1 MRGAAAFIWLSS
13 GSVNPLGMRILVVED
28 DRKLGPVLVRG
39 FATDSI
45 AADLVTN
52 GRDAIVRA
60 GATDYAVIVLDVM
73 LPDRDGF
80 DVCHSSSGAASPSR
94 SLTGAR

>member
-1 MRGAAAFIWLSS
+1 MR
-13 GSVNPLGMRILVVED
+13 VLVVED
-28 DRKLGPVLVRG
+28 DRKLGTVLVRG

-52 GRDAIVRA
+52 GRDAIIRA

-73 LPDRDGF
+73 LPDHDGF
-80 DVCHSSSGAASPSR
+80 EVCRALREQHTCSR
-94 SLTGAR
+94 GSAR

>member
-1 MRGAAAFIWLSS
+1 MR
-13 GSVNPLGMRILVVED
+13 VLVVED

-45 AADLVTN
+45 AADLVTT
-52 GRDAIVRA
+52 GREAIVRA

-73 LPDRDGF
+73 LPDQDGF
-80 DVCHSSSGAASPSR
+80 EVCRALREQQHRLAGADADRSR
-94 SLTGAR
+94 WRRRPRSRAELGRR